1 MPLIESIISLC
12 TGIYYIRTIQV
23 HIMKTQTNA
32 CLFIRVSTAQ
42 QDYDRQISDLTE
54 YCGQKGYMITKV
66 IATKVTGSKTLAD
79 RHDLQDLLSAANRN
93 EFQKVIVTEIS
104 RIGRNARDIRNTIDQ
119 LHKKKIAVV
128 FKNLGGL
135 ESIDENGN
143 ESFVT
148 NIIIA
153 IYSELAQ
160 EEKRIL
166 SERIKSG
173 LAEAR
178 RKGKRM
184 GRPIGSEDLNAMKK
198 KYSKL
203 IADLHKGNSLT
214 ECCKLHGVSRNTVI
228 KVKKGMAFP
237 K

>member
-1 MPLIESIISLC
+1 ME
-12 TGIYYIRTIQV
+12 TFTN
-23 HIMKTQTNA
+23 KTQA

-54 YCGQKGYMITKV
+54 YCQQKGYMITKV
-66 IATKVTGSKTLAD
+66 IATKITGTKTLAD
-79 RHDLQDLLSAANRN
+79 RQDLQELLSAANRN
-93 EFQKVIVTEIS
+93 EFQKVIVSEIS

-119 LHKKKIAVV
+119 LHRKKIAVV

-135 ESIDENGN
+135 ESIDDSGN

-184 GRPIGSEDLNAMKK
+184 GRPEGAEEITGLKK
-198 KYSKL
+198 KYAKL
-203 IADLHKGNSLT
+203 IADLQRGNSLT

-228 KVKKGMAFP
+228 KIKKRMAE
-237 K
+237 

>member
-1 MPLIESIISLC
+1 MLIP
-12 TGIYYIRTIQV
+12 TKV
-23 HIMKTQTNA
+23 
-32 CLFIRVSTAQ
+32 CLFIRVSTQA
-42 QDYDRQISDLTE
+42 QDYDRQISDLTA
-54 YCGQKGYMITKV
+54 YCEQKGYVIAKT
-66 IATKVTGSKTLAD
+66 IATKITGTKVLAD
-79 RHDLQDLLSAANRN
+79 RLDLQELLSAANRN
-93 EFQKVIVTEIS
+93 EFSKVLVSEIS

-119 LHKKKIAVV
+119 LHRKKIAVV

-166 SERIKSG
+166 SERIRSG

-178 RKGKRM
+178 RKGKKI
-184 GRPIGSEDLNAMKK
+184 GRPEGGEDLEAVKK

-203 IADLHKGNSLT
+203 IADLKRGNSLS
-214 ECCKLHGVSRNTVI
+214 ECSKLHDISRNTVI
-228 KVKKGMAFP
+228 KIKKMITA
-237 K
+237 

>member
-1 MPLIESIISLC
+1 MS
-12 TGIYYIRTIQV
+12 Q
-23 HIMKTQTNA
+23 QTKV
-32 CLFIRVSTAQ
+32 CLFIRVSTQ
-42 QDYDRQISDLTE
+42 VQDYDRQISDLTE
-54 YCGQKGYMITKV
+54 YCKQKGYTI
-66 IATKVTGSKTLAD
+66 SKTIASKITGTKTIAD
-79 RHDLQDLLSAANRN
+79 RQDLQELIAAANRN

-135 ESIDENGN
+135 ESIDDSGN

-160 EEKRIL
+160 EEKRML

-178 RKGKRM
+178 RKGKKM
-184 GRPIGSEDLNAMKK
+184 GRPEGVEDIVILKK
-198 KYSKL
+198 KYSRL
-203 IADLHKGNSLT
+203 ITDLQKGNSLA
-214 ECCKLHGVSRNTVI
+214 ECCKLHGLSRNTVI
-228 KVKKGMAFP
+228 KIKKVLA

>member
-1 MPLIESIISLC
+1 MS
-12 TGIYYIRTIQV
+12 
-23 HIMKTQTNA
+23 HQTKV
-32 CLFIRVSTAQ
+32 CLFIRVSTVQ

-66 IATKVTGSKTLAD
+66 IATKITGTKTLAD
-79 RHDLQDLLSAANRN
+79 RQDLQELLSVASRN

-135 ESIDENGN
+135 ESIDDSGN

-178 RKGKRM
+178 RKGKRI
-184 GRPIGSEDLNAMKK
+184 GRPEGLKDISDLKK
-198 KYSKL
+198 KYTKL
-203 IADLHKGNSLT
+203 ISDLQKGNSLT

-228 KVKKGMAFP
+228 KIKKIIV
-237 K
+237 

>member
-1 MPLIESIISLC
+1 MS
-12 TGIYYIRTIQV
+12 
-23 HIMKTQTNA
+23 TQTKA
-32 CLFIRVSTAQ
+32 CLFIRVSTQ
-42 QDYDRQISDLTE
+42 VQDYDRQISDLTS
-54 YCGQKGYMITKV
+54 YCEQKGYVISKT
-66 IATKVTGSKTLAD
+66 IATKITGTKTFAD
-79 RHDLQDLLSAANRN
+79 REDLQELLAAANRN

-104 RIGRNARDIRNTIDQ
+104 RIGRNARDIRNTIDH
-119 LHKKKIAVV
+119 LHRKKIAVV

-166 SERIKSG
+166 SERIRSG

-178 RKGKRM
+178 RKGKRV
-184 GRPIGSEDLNAMKK
+184 GRPSGGEDLNVMKK

-203 IADLHKGNSLT
+203 IADLQKGNSLT

-228 KVKKGMAFP
+228 KVKKGLVG
-237 K
+237 

>member
-1 MPLIESIISLC
+1 
-12 TGIYYIRTIQV
+12 
-23 HIMKTQTNA
+23 MKTFTNKTKA

-42 QDYDRQISDLTE
+42 QDYDRQISDLTV
-54 YCGQKGYMITKV
+54 YCQQKGYMITKV
-66 IATKVTGSKTLAD
+66 IATKITGTKTLAD
-79 RHDLQDLLSAANRN
+79 RQDLQELLTAANQN

-104 RIGRNARDIRNTIDQ
+104 RIGRNARDIRNTIDL
-119 LHKKKIAVV
+119 LHRKKIAVV
-128 FKNLGGL
+128 FKNIGGL

-184 GRPIGSEDLNAMKK
+184 GRPSGGDDVNSLKK
-198 KYSKL
+198 KYAKL
-203 IADLHKGNSLT
+203 IVDLQKGNSLT

-228 KVKKGMAFP
+228 KIKKVMAQ
-237 K
+237 

>member
-1 MPLIESIISLC
+1 MSE
-12 TGIYYIRTIQV
+12 
-23 HIMKTQTNA
+23 QTKV
-32 CLFIRVSTAQ
+32 CLFIRVSTQ
-42 QDYDRQISDLTE
+42 VQDYDRQISDLTL
-54 YCGQKGYMITKV
+54 YCEQKGYTVSKT
-66 IATKVTGSKTLAD
+66 IATKITGTKTLAD
-79 RHDLQDLLSAANRN
+79 RHDLQELLAAANRK

-104 RIGRNARDIRNTIDQ
+104 RIGRNARDIRNTIEI
-119 LHKKKIAVV
+119 LHRRSIAVV
-128 FKNLGGL
+128 FKSLGL

-166 SERIKSG
+166 SERIRSG

-178 RKGKRM
+178 RKGKKI
-184 GRPIGSEDLNAMKK
+184 GRPEGGDDINSVKR

-203 IADLHKGNSLT
+203 IADLKKGNSLT
-214 ECCKLHGVSRNTVI
+214 ECSKLHDVSRNTVI
-228 KVKKGMAFP
+228 KIKKLIAA
-237 K
+237 

>member
-1 MPLIESIISLC
+1 ME
-12 TGIYYIRTIQV
+12 TFTN
-23 HIMKTQTNA
+23 KTQA

-54 YCGQKGYMITKV
+54 YCQQKGYMITKV
-66 IATKVTGSKTLAD
+66 IATKITGTKTLAD
-79 RHDLQDLLSAANRN
+79 RQDLQELLAAANRN
-93 EFQKVIVTEIS
+93 EFQKVIVSEIS

-119 LHKKKIAVV
+119 LHRKKIAVV

-135 ESIDENGN
+135 ESIDDSGN

-184 GRPIGSEDLNAMKK
+184 GRPEGAEYITGLKK
-198 KYSKL
+198 KYAKL
-203 IADLHKGNSLT
+203 IADLQRGNSLT

-228 KVKKGMAFP
+228 KIKKVMAAYICSLVLILSSL
-237 K
+237 

>member
-1 MPLIESIISLC
+1 MSQP
-12 TGIYYIRTIQV
+12 
-23 HIMKTQTNA
+23 IMA

-42 QDYDRQISDLTE
+42 QDYDRQISDLTT
-54 YCGQKGYMITKV
+54 YCQQKGYSISKT
-66 IATKVTGSKTLAD
+66 IATKITGTKTLSD
-79 RHDLQDLLSAANRN
+79 RQDLQELLAAANRN

-119 LHKKKIAVV
+119 LHQKKIAVV

-135 ESIDENGN
+135 ESIDENSN

-166 SERIKSG
+166 SERIRSG
-173 LAEAR
+173 LENAR
-178 RKGKRM
+178 RKGRKI
-184 GRPIGSEDLNAMKK
+184 GRPEGQDNIESVKR

-203 IADLHKGNSLT
+203 IADIKKGNSLT
-214 ECCKLHGVSRNTVI
+214 ECSKLHDVSRNTVI
-228 KVKKGMAFP
+228 KIKKLISI
-237 K
+237 

>member
-1 MPLIESIISLC
+1 MPEQLK
-12 TGIYYIRTIQV
+12 V
-23 HIMKTQTNA
+23 
-32 CLFIRVSTAQ
+32 CLFIRVSTQQ
-42 QDYDRQISDLTE
+42 QDYDRQISDLTS
-54 YCGQKGYMITKV
+54 YCAQKGYAISKT
-66 IATKVTGSKTLAD
+66 IATKITGTKTLAD
-79 RHDLQDLLSAANRN
+79 RQDLQELLAAANRN
-93 EFQKVIVTEIS
+93 EFQKVIVCEIS

-119 LHKKKIAVV
+119 LHRKKIAVV
-128 FKNLGGL
+128 FKNLGL

-178 RKGKRM
+178 RKNKRI
-184 GRPIGSEDLNAMKK
+184 GRPTGKENIQEINK
-198 KYSKL
+198 KYGKLISDLRKGTSLTDCSKL
-203 IADLHKGNSLT
+203 HS
-214 ECCKLHGVSRNTVI
+214 VSRNTVI
-228 KVKKGMAFP
+228 KIKKLMAA
-237 K
+237 

>member
-1 MPLIESIISLC
+1 MS
-12 TGIYYIRTIQV
+12 Q
-23 HIMKTQTNA
+23 QTKV
-32 CLFIRVSTAQ
+32 CLFIRVSTQ
-42 QDYDRQISDLTE
+42 VQDYDRQISDLTE
-54 YCGQKGYMITKV
+54 YCKQKGYTISKT
-66 IATKVTGSKTLAD
+66 IATKITGTKTLVD
-79 RHDLQDLLSAANRN
+79 RQDLQELLNAANQN
-93 EFQKVIVTEIS
+93 EFQKVILTEIS

-119 LHKKKIAVV
+119 LHRKKIAVV

-135 ESIDENGN
+135 ESVDEYGN

-184 GRPIGSEDLNAMKK
+184 GRPKGLEDISDLKK
-198 KYSKL
+198 KYAKL
-203 IADLHKGNSLT
+203 ISDLQRGNSLT

-228 KVKKGMAFP
+228 KVKRIMAE
-237 K
+237 

>member
-1 MPLIESIISLC
+1 ME
-12 TGIYYIRTIQV
+12 TFTN
-23 HIMKTQTNA
+23 KTQA

-54 YCGQKGYMITKV
+54 YCQQKGYMITKV
-66 IATKVTGSKTLAD
+66 IATKITGTKTLAD
-79 RHDLQDLLSAANRN
+79 RQDLQELLAAANRN
-93 EFQKVIVTEIS
+93 EFQKVIVSEIS
-104 RIGRNARDIRNTIDQ
+104 RIGRNARDIRNTIDE
-119 LHKKKIAVV
+119 LHKKKVAVV

-135 ESIDENGN
+135 ESIDENSN

-148 NIIIA
+148 NIIIS
-153 IYSELAQ
+153 IYAELAQ

-166 SERIKSG
+166 SDRIRSG
-173 LAEAR
+173 LNEAR
-178 RKGKRM
+178 RKGKKI
-184 GRPIGSEDLNAMKK
+184 GRASGVDDINKVKK

-203 IADLHKGNSLT
+203 IVDLQKGNSLT

>member
-1 MPLIESIISLC
+1 MP
-12 TGIYYIRTIQV
+12 QQA
-23 HIMKTQTNA
+23 KA
-32 CLFIRVSTAQ
+32 CLFIRVSTQ
-42 QDYDRQISDLTE
+42 VQDYDRQISDLTA
-54 YCGQKGYMITKV
+54 YCQQKNYVIAKV
-66 IATKVTGSKTLAD
+66 IATKITGTKTFAD
-79 RHDLQDLLSAANRN
+79 RQDLQELLAAANRN

-119 LHKKKIAVV
+119 LHRKGVALV

-135 ESIDENGN
+135 ESIDENSN

-166 SERIKSG
+166 SERIKSA
-173 LAEAR
+173 LAEVR
-178 RKGKRM
+178 RKGLKKL
-184 GRPIGSEDLNAMKK
+184 GRPTGGDDINSVKK

-203 IADLHKGNSLT
+203 ICDLKKGHSLT
-214 ECCKLHGVSRNTVI
+214 ECSKLHDVSRNTVI
-228 KVKKGMAFP
+228 KIKKLIAT
-237 K
+237 

>member
-1 MPLIESIISLC
+1 MDSNLS
-12 TGIYYIRTIQV
+12 
-23 HIMKTQTNA
+23 A
-32 CLFIRVSTAQ
+32 CLFIRVSTQQ
-42 QDYDRQISDLTE
+42 QDYQRQVSDLTE
-54 YCGQKGYMITKV
+54 YCNNKGYRIAKI
-66 IATKVTGSKTLAD
+66 IATKITGTKTLAD
-79 RHDLQDLLSAANRN
+79 RQDLQELLAAANRN

-119 LHKKKIAVV
+119 LHRKRIAVV

-135 ESIDENGN
+135 ESIDENSN

-166 SERIKSG
+166 SERIRSG
-173 LAEAR
+173 LAECR
-178 RKGKRM
+178 RKGIKRI
-184 GRPIGSEDLNAMKK
+184 GRPKGADDINSVKR

-203 IADLHKGNSLT
+203 IADLKKGRSLS
-214 ECCKLHGVSRNTVI
+214 EASKLHNLSRNTVI
-228 KVKKGMAFP
+228 KIRKLIAV
-237 K
+237 

>member
-1 MPLIESIISLC
+1 
-12 TGIYYIRTIQV
+12 
-23 HIMKTQTNA
+23 
-32 CLFIRVSTAQ
+32 
-42 QDYDRQISDLTE
+42 
-54 YCGQKGYMITKV
+54 MITKV
-66 IATKVTGSKTLAD
+66 IATKITGTKTLAD
-79 RHDLQDLLSAANRN
+79 RQDLQELLSAANRN

-104 RIGRNARDIRNTIDQ
+104 RIGRNARDIRNTIDL
-119 LHKKKIAVV
+119 LHRQKIAVV

-184 GRPIGSEDLNAMKK
+184 GRPSGGEDLNVMKK

-203 IADLHKGNSLT
+203 ILDLQKGNSLT
-214 ECCKLHGVSRNTVI
+214 ECCKLHDLSRNTVI
-228 KVKKGMAFP
+228 KIKKLIEA
-237 K
+237 

>member
-1 MPLIESIISLC
+1 M
-12 TGIYYIRTIQV
+12 
-23 HIMKTQTNA
+23 
-32 CLFIRVSTAQ
+32 FIRVSTAQ

-54 YCGQKGYMITKV
+54 YCKQKGYAIAKV
-66 IATKVTGSKTLAD
+66 IATKITGTKTLAD
-79 RHDLQDLLSAANRN
+79 RQDLQELLTSANQN

-119 LHKKKIAVV
+119 LHRKKIAVV

-135 ESIDENGN
+135 ESIDGNGS

-166 SERIKSG
+166 SDRIKSG

-178 RKGKRM
+178 RKGKKM
-184 GRPIGSEDLNAMKK
+184 GRPSGGDDLNAIRK

-203 IADLHKGNSLT
+203 IADLQKGNSLT

-228 KVKKGMAFP
+228 KIKKVMA

>member
-1 MPLIESIISLC
+1 MS
-12 TGIYYIRTIQV
+12 Q
-23 HIMKTQTNA
+23 QTKV
-32 CLFIRVSTAQ
+32 CLFIRVSTQ
-42 QDYDRQISDLTE
+42 VQDYDRQISDLTL
-54 YCGQKGYMITKV
+54 YCKQKGYIISKT
-66 IATKVTGSKTLAD
+66 IATKITGTKTLAD
-79 RHDLQDLLSAANRN
+79 RLDLQELLAAANRN

-119 LHKKKIAVV
+119 LHRKKIAVV
-128 FKNLGGL
+128 FKNIGGL

-184 GRPIGSEDLNAMKK
+184 GRPEGVEDISDLKK
-198 KYSKL
+198 KYPKL
-203 IADLHKGNSLT
+203 IADLKKGSSLT

-228 KVKKGMAFP
+228 KIKKLVLT
-237 K
+237 